1 MIWTDA
7 SGVNLVPSESFIVAI
22 DQDEFDV
29 DTFDSLRL
37 TGAISKMVLVRLGFR
52 GLVGSPS

>member
-1 MIWTDA
+1 MD
-7 SGVNLVPSESFIVAI
+7 LVPSESFIVAI